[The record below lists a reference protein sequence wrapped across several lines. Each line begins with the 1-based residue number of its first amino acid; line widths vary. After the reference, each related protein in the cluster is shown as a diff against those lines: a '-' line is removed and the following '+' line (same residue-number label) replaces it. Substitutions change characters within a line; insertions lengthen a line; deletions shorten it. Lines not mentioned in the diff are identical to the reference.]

1 MIVIIAALIDT
12 ARTVRPTG
20 VAAGTET
27 AVVTDMRADTG
38 MGAAPATAELRRDV
52 KTAMID
58 HPAGV
63 LVIRAKSLA
72 RTRVLMINIGSAVV
86 ATYVLPSIHPRP
98 LSCPSTSCPVYTIF
112 ERTDRNSRTRS
123 AIGPR
128 IEGSAAIAKGS
139 ESGRRVK
146 QRYVH
151 YAQFAVKQE
160 SALMSGLQGSRSSN
174 ATTSDSWGKYGVI
187 TEKE

>member
-1 MIVIIAALIDT
+1 MDVIIGDPIDT
-12 ARTVRPTG
+12 ARTVRDIG

-27 AVVTDMRADTG
+27 AVATNRRADTG
-38 MGAAPATAELRRDV
+38 MGATPATADPRGDV
-52 KTAMID
+52 KAAMID

-63 LVIRAKSLA
+63 LVIRAKRLA

-86 ATYVLPSIHPRP
+86 ATRA
-98 LSCPSTSCPVYTIF
+98 
-112 ERTDRNSRTRS
+112 RS

-146 QRYVH
+146 QRVH
-151 YAQFAVKQE
+151 DLPMPQLLTRGE
-160 SALMSGLQGSRSSN
+160 NTALSPRKISH
-174 ATTSDSWGKYGVI
+174 
-187 TEKE
+187 

>member
-86 ATYVLPSIHPRP
+86 ATRA
-98 LSCPSTSCPVYTIF
+98 
-112 ERTDRNSRTRS
+112 RS

-146 QRYVH
+146 QRVH
-151 YAQFAVKQE
+151 DLPMPQLLTRGE
-160 SALMSGLQGSRSSN
+160 NTALSPRKISH
-174 ATTSDSWGKYGVI
+174 
-187 TEKE
+187 